1 VAQGRRSTKSHEL
14 TRTNTKANSSFGTDC
29 ESPGYHLRY
38 GQRQNILFEFNA
50 VRPTTFLRLKLRE
63 AAFISRAL
71 LSTNHVVLAHIIPM
85 RRCNLACGY
94 CNEYDQVSKPV
105 PLDVMKGR
113 LDKLAELGTSVITI
127 SGGEPMMHPELDL
140 IISHIRSHGMIAG
153 LISNGYYFTPD
164 RIKRLNEAGLEY
176 LQISIDNVNPDEVSR
191 KSLRVLDKKL
201 RYLAEHADFHINI
214 NSVIGGGIKNPE
226 DALVVAQ
233 RAVEL
238 GFSTTVGVIHDG
250 DGTLK
255 PLTEREKQIF
265 HAVKKLGN
273 KDHARLNWFQDSIAE
288 GKPYEW
294 RCRSGSRYLYICEE
308 GKVHW
313 CSQQRG
319 YPGIPLEDYTMVDFK
334 REYQTEKW
342 CAPTC
347 TIQCVHQVGILDNW
361 RDPQKSEAELRKEKA
376 KKEKERVGQMVRAD

>member
-1 VAQGRRSTKSHEL
+1 MRKS
-14 TRTNTKANSSFGTDC
+14 
-29 ESPGYHLRY
+29 
-38 GQRQNILFEFNA
+38 
-50 VRPTTFLRLKLRE
+50 TFLKWKLRQ
-63 AAFISRAL
+63 AAFNSRAL

-85 RRCNLACGY
+85 PRCNLACGY
-94 CNEYDQVSKPV
+94 CNEYDQTSTPV
-105 PLDVMKGR
+105 PLEVMKR
-113 LDKLAELGTSVITI
+113 RIDKLAELGTSIVTI
-127 SGGEPMMHPELDL
+127 SGGEPMMHPELDQ
-140 IISHIRSHGMIAG
+140 IIRYIRSRGIIAG
-153 LISNGYYFTPD
+153 LISNGYYFTPE
-164 RIKRLNEAGLEY
+164 RIKRLNEAGLDS

-214 NSVIGGGIKNPE
+214 NSVIGGGIKQPE
-226 DALVVAQ
+226 DALTVAK

-238 GFSTTVGVIHDG
+238 GFSTTVGVIHDE

-255 PLTEREKQIF
+255 PLTETEKQIF

-288 GKPYEW
+288 GQPYKW
-294 RCRSGSRYLYICEE
+294 RCRSGSRYLYICED
-308 GKVHW
+308 GLVHW

-319 YPGIPLEDYTMVDFK
+319 YPGTPLEDYTMEDFK
-334 REYQTEKW
+334 REYKTEKW

-361 RDPQKSEAELRKEKA
+361 RDPQMTPVQIRREQKQ
-376 KKEKERVGQMVRAD
+376 KERVGEVLEFPRAPGEPVDLRAGDRLLARGDLVEVEGRLGVRVTEIVPA

>member
-1 VAQGRRSTKSHEL
+1 MRKS
-14 TRTNTKANSSFGTDC
+14 
-29 ESPGYHLRY
+29 
-38 GQRQNILFEFNA
+38 
-50 VRPTTFLRLKLRE
+50 TFLKWKVRQ
-63 AAFISRAL
+63 AAFIARAL
-71 LSTNHVVLAHIIPM
+71 ASTNHVVLAHIIPM

-105 PLDVMKGR
+105 PLELMQKR
-113 LDKLAELGTSVITI
+113 LDKLAELGTSIVTI
-127 SGGEPMMHPELDL
+127 SGGEPMMHPQLDD
-140 IISHIRSHGMIAG
+140 IVRHIRKRGMIAG

-164 RIKRLNEAGLEY
+164 RIKRLNQAGLDA
-176 LQISIDNVNPDEVSR
+176 LQISIDNVSPDEVSR

-214 NSVIGGGIKNPE
+214 NSVIGGGIKQPE
-226 DALVVAQ
+226 DALAVAK

-255 PLTEREKQIF
+255 PLTENEKQIF

-308 GKVHW
+308 GLVHW

-319 YPGIPLEDYTMVDFK
+319 YPGTPLEEYTMEDFK
-334 REYQTEKW
+334 REYKTEKW

-361 RDPQKSEAELRKEKA
+361 RDPQMTPVQIRREQKQ
-376 KKEKERVGQMVRAD
+376 KERVGQVLRAE

>member
-1 VAQGRRSTKSHEL
+1 MK
-14 TRTNTKANSSFGTDC
+14 K
-29 ESPGYHLRY
+29 
-38 GQRQNILFEFNA
+38 
-50 VRPTTFLRLKLRE
+50 TTFLKRKMRE
-63 AAFISRAL
+63 ASFISRAL
-71 LSTNHVVLAHIIPM
+71 LSSRHPVLAHLIPM

-94 CNEYDQVSKPV
+94 CNEYDRTSKPV
-105 PLDVMKGR
+105 ELAIVKSR
-113 LDKLAELGTSVITI
+113 LDKLADLGTSIVTI
-127 SGGEPMMHPELDL
+127 SGGEPMMHPELDQ
-140 IISHIRSHGMIAG
+140 IIHHIRHRGMIAG

-164 RIKRLNEAGLEY
+164 RIKRLNKAGLEY
-176 LQISIDNVNPDEVSR
+176 LQISIDNVEPDEVSR

-201 RYLAEHADFHINI
+201 RHLSEHADFHVNI

-226 DALVVAQ
+226 DALTVAR

-255 PLTEREKQIF
+255 PLSKREKDIF
-265 HAVKKLGN
+265 QEVKKMGN

-288 GKPYEW
+288 GKPYNW
-294 RCRSGSRYLYICEE
+294 RCRAGARYLYICED

-319 YPGIPLEDYTMVDFK
+319 YPGIPLEQYTMEDFD
-334 REYQTEKW
+334 REYKTEKW

-347 TIQCVHQVGILDNW
+347 TLQCVHQVGILDNW
-361 RDPQKSEAELRKEKA
+361 RDPQKTPAQIAQEQKNGK
-376 KKEKERVGQMVRAD
+376 RVGEMIGAD

>member
-1 VAQGRRSTKSHEL
+1 MRRST
-14 TRTNTKANSSFGTDC
+14 
-29 ESPGYHLRY
+29 
-38 GQRQNILFEFNA
+38 
-50 VRPTTFLRLKLRE
+50 FLKWKLRQ

-94 CNEYDQVSKPV
+94 CNEYDHTSKPV
-105 PLDVMKGR
+105 PLEVMKQR
-113 LDKLAELGTSVITI
+113 LDKLAELGTSIVTI
-127 SGGEPMMHPELDL
+127 SGGEPMMHPELDQ
-140 IISHIRSHGMIAG
+140 IIRHIRSHGMIAG

-164 RIKRLNEAGLEY
+164 RIRRLNEAGLDS
-176 LQISIDNVNPDEVSR
+176 LQISIDNVAPDEVSR

-214 NSVIGGGIKNPE
+214 NSVIGGGIKQPE
-226 DALVVAQ
+226 DALTVAE

-238 GFSTTVGVIHDG
+238 GFSTTVGVIHDD

-255 PLTEREKQIF
+255 PLNETEKQAF

-294 RCRSGSRYLYICEE
+294 RCRSGSRYLYICED
-308 GKVHW
+308 GLVHW

-319 YPGIPLEDYTMVDFK
+319 YPGIPLADYTMEDFK
-334 REYQTEKW
+334 REYKTEKW

-361 RDPQKSEAELRKEKA
+361 RDPQMTPVQIRREQKQ
-376 KKEKERVGQMVRAD
+376 KEKERVGEVLRAE